1 VICSQEEIDVSTLRF
16 QIQHSN
22 GRQEQVTVEAER
34 ALIGSGAHCE
44 IRLPIDQA
52 AVEHILIQVGAGGV
66 FAQALNFEPS
76 PMIGGVPFTQAP
88 LPPDVVLGVNQ
99 TQMLVSIA
107 GDVVG
112 AGGVKSKGKTNPM
125 LLIAGMAGISLV
137 AYMYLA
143 DTDDTRRVEPQE
155 YPKLWDQTPTAC
167 EKPPLEAV
175 AFANE
180 KRSVAESK
188 RERRMFHVKDGVDA
202 VPLFEA
208 TAACYEKGGDKQDA
222 DQMREIANSLRKELD
237 DDYRTHRMRLQHA
250 MQVNDLQTAR
260 KEVHTLIDMTEGKEG
275 PYVTYLHVVE
285 RDLKQ
290 KLGKPT

>member
-1 VICSQEEIDVSTLRF
+1 M
-16 QIQHSN
+16 
-22 GRQEQVTVEAER
+22 VEAER

-76 PMIGGVPFTQAP
+76 PTIGGVPFTQAP
-88 LPPDVVLGVNQ
+88 LPADAVLGVNA

-112 AGGVKSKGKTNPM
+112 AGGARVKGKTNPM
-125 LLIAGMAGISLV
+125 LLMAAMAGAAMV
-137 AYMYLA
+137 AWMYLS
-143 DTDDTRRVEPQE
+143 DDDDQRRVEPQE
-155 YPKLWDQTPTAC
+155 YPKLWEQAAPTC
-167 EKPPLEAV
+167 EKSPNEAL

-180 KRSVAESK
+180 KRVVAESK

-202 VPLFEA
+202 VPLFET
-208 TAACYEKGGDKQDA
+208 TAACFDKAGDKVNGDA
-222 DQMREIANSLRKELD
+222 MRETANALRTELD
-237 DDYRTHRMRLQHA
+237 SDYRTHRMRLQHS
-250 MQVNDLQTAR
+250 MQVNDFETAR
-260 KEVHTLIDMTEGKEG
+260 REVRTLIEMTEGKEG

-290 KLGKPT
+290 KLGRPS

>member
-1 VICSQEEIDVSTLRF
+1 MTTLRF

-66 FAQALNFEPS
+66 FAQALSFEPA
-76 PMIGGVPFTQAP
+76 PTIGGVPFTQAP

-99 TQMLVSIA
+99 TQMLVSIT
-107 GDVVG
+107 GDAV
-112 AGGVKSKGKTNPM
+112 AGGGVGRKEKGKTNPM
-125 LLIAGMAGISLV
+125 LIIAAMAGACLV
-137 AYMYLA
+137 AYMFLGG
-143 DTDDTRRVEPQE
+143 DDDVRRIEPQE
-155 YPKLWDQTPTAC
+155 YPKLWDQGAATC
-167 EKPPLEAV
+167 EKSPGEAA

-180 KRSVAESK
+180 KRVVADSK

-202 VPLFEA
+202 VPLYETA
-208 TAACYEKGGDKQDA
+208 AACYDKAGDKTNADA
-222 DQMREIANSLRKELD
+222 ARDTANALRKELD

-250 MQVNDLQTAR
+250 MQVKDMETAR
-260 KEVHTLIDMTEGKEG
+260 REVRTLIEMTEGKEG
-275 PYVTYLHVVE
+275 PYVSYLHVIE

-290 KLGKPT
+290 KLGRPS

>member
-1 VICSQEEIDVSTLRF
+1 MTTLRF
-16 QIQHSN
+16 QIQHAN

-66 FAQALNFEPS
+66 FAQALSFEPA
-76 PMIGGVPFTQAP
+76 PTIGGVPFTQAP

-99 TQMLVSIA
+99 TQMLVSIT
-107 GDVVG
+107 GDAV
-112 AGGVKSKGKTNPM
+112 AGGGVGRKEKGKTNPM
-125 LLIAGMAGISLV
+125 LIIAAMAGACLV
-137 AYMYLA
+137 AYMFLGG
-143 DTDDTRRVEPQE
+143 DEDVQRVEPQE
-155 YPKLWDQTPTAC
+155 YPKLWDQAAATC
-167 EKPPLEAV
+167 EKSGNEAL

-180 KRSVAESK
+180 KRIVADSR

-202 VPLFEA
+202 VPLYETA
-208 TAACYEKGGDKQDA
+208 AACYEKAGDKANA
-222 DQMREIANSLRKELD
+222 DSARDTANALRKELD

-250 MQVNDLQTAR
+250 MGVKDLQTAR
-260 KEVHTLIDMTEGKEG
+260 REVRTLIEMTEGKEG
-275 PYVTYLHVVE
+275 PYVSYLHVIE

-290 KLGKPT
+290 KLGRPS

>member
-1 VICSQEEIDVSTLRF
+1 MSTLRF

-76 PMIGGVPFTQAP
+76 PTIGGVPFTQAP
-88 LPPDVVLGVNQ
+88 LPADAVLGVNA

-107 GDVVG
+107 GDGVG
-112 AGGVKSKGKTNPM
+112 VGGAKPKGKTNPM
-125 LLIAGMAGISLV
+125 LIFAAMAGAAMV
-137 AYMYLA
+137 AYMYMS
-143 DTDDTRRVEPQE
+143 DEEDTRRVEPQE
-155 YPKLWDQTPTAC
+155 YPKLWEQTTPTC
-167 EKPPLEAV
+167 EKNSQNEA
-175 AFANE
+175 AAYANE
-180 KRSVAESK
+180 KRMVADSK

-202 VPLFEA
+202 VPLYET
-208 TAACYEKGGDKQDA
+208 TAACYDKAGDKANGDA
-222 DQMREIANSLRKELD
+222 MREVANALRTELD
-237 DDYRTHRMRLQHA
+237 GDYRTHRMRLQHA
-250 MQVNDLQTAR
+250 MQVNDFETAR
-260 KEVHTLIDMTEGKEG
+260 REVRTLIEMTEGKES

-290 KLGKPT
+290 KLGRPS

>member
-1 VICSQEEIDVSTLRF
+1 MSTLRF

-44 IRLPIDQA
+44 IRLPLDQA

-76 PMIGGVPFTQAP
+76 PTIGGVPFTQAP

-99 TQMLVSIA
+99 TQMLVSIT

-112 AGGVKSKGKTNPM
+112 GAGGPRAKGKTNPM
-125 LLIAGMAGISLV
+125 LIIAAMAGAALA
-137 AYMYLA
+137 AYMFL
-143 DTDDTRRVEPQE
+143 DTDENTARVEPQD
-155 YPKLWDQTPTAC
+155 YPKLWEQATTTC
-167 EKPPLEAV
+167 EKGPNDALAY
-175 AFANE
+175 ANDR
-180 KRSVAESK
+180 KVIADGK

-202 VPLFEA
+202 VPLYETA
-208 TAACYEKGGDKQDA
+208 AACYEKAGDKKSA
-222 DQMREIANSLRKELD
+222 DQSRDIANALRKELD

-250 MQVNDLQTAR
+250 MGVKDLETAR
-260 KEVHTLIDMTEGKEG
+260 KEVRTLIEMTEGKEG
-275 PYVTYLHVVE
+275 PYVSYLHVIE

-290 KLGKPT
+290 KLGRPS

>member
-1 VICSQEEIDVSTLRF
+1 MTTLRF
-16 QIQHSN
+16 QIQHAN

-66 FAQALNFEPS
+66 FAQALSFEPA
-76 PMIGGVPFTQAP
+76 PTIGGVPFTQAP

-99 TQMLVSIA
+99 TQMLVSIT
-107 GDVVG
+107 GDAV
-112 AGGVKSKGKTNPM
+112 AGGGIGRKEKGKTNPM
-125 LLIAGMAGISLV
+125 LIIAAMAGACLV
-137 AYMYLA
+137 AYMFLGG
-143 DTDDTRRVEPQE
+143 DDDVRRVEPQE
-155 YPKLWDQTPTAC
+155 YPKLWDQGAATC
-167 EKPPLEAV
+167 EKSPNEAM

-180 KRSVAESK
+180 KRVVADSK

-202 VPLFEA
+202 VPLYETA
-208 TAACYEKGGDKQDA
+208 AACYEKAGDKTNADA
-222 DQMREIANSLRKELD
+222 ARDTANALRKELD

-250 MQVNDLQTAR
+250 MGVKDMETAR
-260 KEVHTLIDMTEGKEG
+260 KEVRTLIEMTEGKEG
-275 PYVTYLHVVE
+275 PYVSYLHVIE

-290 KLGKPT
+290 KLGRPS

>member
-1 VICSQEEIDVSTLRF
+1 VSTLRF

-22 GRQEQVTVEAER
+22 GRQEQVMVEAER

-76 PMIGGVPFTQAP
+76 PTIGGVPFTQAP
-88 LPPDVVLGVNQ
+88 LPADVVLGVNA

-112 AGGVKSKGKTNPM
+112 VGGAKPKGKTNPM
-125 LLIAGMAGISLV
+125 LLLAAMAGVSVV
-137 AYMYLA
+137 AWMYLSE
-143 DTDDTRRVEPQE
+143 DDDQRRVEPQE
-155 YPKLWDQTPTAC
+155 YPKLWDQGAAVC
-167 EKPPLEAV
+167 EKSPNDAL

-180 KRSVAESK
+180 KRIVAEAK

-202 VPLFEA
+202 VPLYET
-208 TAACYEKGGDKQDA
+208 TAACYDKANDKANGDA
-222 DQMREIANSLRKELD
+222 MREMANALRTELD
-237 DDYRTHRMRLQHA
+237 SDYRTHRMRLQHA
-250 MQVNDLQTAR
+250 MQVNDFETAR
-260 KEVHTLIDMTEGKEG
+260 REVRTLIQMTEGKEG
-275 PYVTYLHVVE
+275 PYVTYLHVIE

-290 KLGKPT
+290 KLGRPS

>member
-1 VICSQEEIDVSTLRF
+1 VSTLRF

-44 IRLPIDQA
+44 IRLPLDQA

-76 PMIGGVPFTQAP
+76 PTIGGVPFTQAP
-88 LPPDVVLGVNQ
+88 LPADVVLGVNQ

-112 AGGVKSKGKTNPM
+112 TSGKRQKGKSNPM
-125 LLIAGMAGISLV
+125 VLIAGMVGVSLV
-137 AYMYLA
+137 AYMYLSDTA
-143 DTDDTRRVEPQE
+143 DTKRVEPQE
-155 YPKLWDQTPTAC
+155 YPKLWEQAAPGC
-167 EKPPLEAV
+167 EKSGNEAL

-180 KRSVAESK
+180 KRVVAESK

-202 VPLFEA
+202 VPLFET
-208 TAACYEKGGDKQDA
+208 TAACYERANDKADA
-222 DQMREIANSLRKELD
+222 DAARELANSLRKELD

-250 MQVNDLQTAR
+250 MLVDDKETAR
-260 KEVHTLIDMTEGKEG
+260 KEVRTLIEMTEGKEG

-290 KLGKPT
+290 KLGRPS

>member
-1 VICSQEEIDVSTLRF
+1 VSTLRF

-22 GRQEQVTVEAER
+22 GRQEQVMVEAER

-76 PMIGGVPFTQAP
+76 PTIGGVPFTQAP
-88 LPPDVVLGVNQ
+88 LPADAVLGVNA

-107 GDVVG
+107 GDIVG
-112 AGGVKSKGKTNPM
+112 AGGAKPKGKTNPM
-125 LLIAGMAGISLV
+125 LLIAAMAGASIV
-137 AYMYLA
+137 AWMYLS
-143 DTDDTRRVEPQE
+143 DDDDQRRVEPQE
-155 YPKLWDQTPTAC
+155 YPKLWDQGAAVC
-167 EKPPLEAV
+167 EKSPNDAL

-180 KRSVAESK
+180 KRTVAEAK

-202 VPLFEA
+202 VPLYEA
-208 TAACYEKGGDKQDA
+208 TGACFDKANDKADGDA
-222 DQMREIANSLRKELD
+222 MREMANALRTEID
-237 DDYRTHRMRLQHA
+237 SDYRTHRMRLQHA
-250 MQVNDLQTAR
+250 MQVNDFETAR
-260 KEVHTLIDMTEGKEG
+260 REVRTLIQMTEGKEG
-275 PYVTYLHVVE
+275 PYVTYLHVID

-290 KLGKPT
+290 KLGRPS